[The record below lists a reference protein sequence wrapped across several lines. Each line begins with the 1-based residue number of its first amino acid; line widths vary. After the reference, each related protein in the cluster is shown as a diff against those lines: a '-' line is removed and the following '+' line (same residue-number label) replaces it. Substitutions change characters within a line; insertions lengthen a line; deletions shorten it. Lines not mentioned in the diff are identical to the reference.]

1 MTYYKF
7 LNANSKLIIIKHYS
21 PLYLEKHLWHHYTIM
36 HELCID
42 LHWFQTHQNITS
54 YKWLMQCLNTFI
66 KVIMITF
73 FGKSFSPQSINQ
85 SNCIIN
91 QSNKIYTCITK
102 HTYIFPFKRD
112 TGGFLLNAEKYK
124 QWNYNYTI
132 SGYINNNYPTQWK
145 KKRMHGTMYV
155 YVKHFTKNMFNKQTC
170 TMYFD

>member
-36 HELCID
+36 YELCID

-73 FGKSFSPQSINQ
+73 FGKSLSPQSINQ
-85 SNCIIN
+85 SIN
-91 QSNKIYTCITK
+91 QIVSSINQTKYIHVSPNTHTFSLLKEIQVDFSWMQKNTNNETIT
-102 HTYIFPFKRD
+102 TR
-112 TGGFLLNAEKYK
+112 FLD
-124 QWNYNYTI
+124 I
-132 SGYINNNYPTQWK
+132 
-145 KKRMHGTMYV
+145 
-155 YVKHFTKNMFNKQTC
+155 
-170 TMYFD
+170 